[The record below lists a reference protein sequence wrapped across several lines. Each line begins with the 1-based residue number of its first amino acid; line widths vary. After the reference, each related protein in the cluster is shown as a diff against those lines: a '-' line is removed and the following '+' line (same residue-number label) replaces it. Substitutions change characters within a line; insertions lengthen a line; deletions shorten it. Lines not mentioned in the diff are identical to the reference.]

1 MKVFSAYQNGR
12 LTIYLTGELDHHEV
26 KKSMSVIE
34 NLLDEYM
41 PRECVLDFGSLGF
54 MDSSGIALILK
65 LHRRLTETGG
75 AAWVENAGAQPAK
88 VLCAAGIG
96 RVVKIGMTKEAQ
108 EAT

>member
-41 PRECVLDFGSLGF
+41 PRECVLDLGSLSF

-65 LHRRLTETGG
+65 LHRRLSETGG
-75 AAWVENAGAQPAK
+75 GAWVENAASQPAK
-88 VLCAAGIG
+88 VLSAAGIG
-96 RVVKIGMTKEAQ
+96 RIVKIGIAKEAQ
-108 EAT
+108 EAR